1 LREREAP
8 LLREREPPREREAVR
23 EREPPRDREPARE
36 REATREREVPRDPEP
51 PREAIRERGISR
63 DREPPREREAARAAQ
78 QPAAQVEGQF
88 GPAADQNLAD
98 MAQRLEAALR
108 RPGKP
113 EAAADSKVKAA
124 NGELT
129 AQAPP
134 AEPMVVAAAE
144 PIALEP
150 RVARGDGKPVREA
163 RATGQRSS
171 MYDSLEQEM
180 ASLLGRPGK
189 N

>member
-1 LREREAP
+1 
-8 LLREREPPREREAVR
+8 VR
-23 EREPPRDREPARE
+23 D
-36 REATREREVPRDPEP
+36 
-51 PREAIRERGISR
+51 
-63 DREPPREREAARAAQ
+63 REAARSAQ
-78 QPAAQVEGQF
+78 QPAVQVEGQF
-88 GPAADQNLAD
+88 GPAAEQNLAD

-113 EAAADSKVKAA
+113 EAVPELKVKAP
-124 NGELT
+124 NGGEPI

-144 PIALEP
+144 PMALEP
-150 RVARGDGKPVREA
+150 RAARGDGKPVREV
-163 RATGQRSS
+163 RAGGQRSS